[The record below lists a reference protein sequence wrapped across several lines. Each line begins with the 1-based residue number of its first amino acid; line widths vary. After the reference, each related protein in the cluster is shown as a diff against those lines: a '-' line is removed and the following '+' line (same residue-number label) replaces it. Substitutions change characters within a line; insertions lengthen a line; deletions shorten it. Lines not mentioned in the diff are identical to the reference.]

1 MRSPGS
7 VTVTRNVEAYR
18 QEGKSHI
25 AFYVT
30 NMGDY
35 YREQLTRLGHGD
47 AVQTIR
53 NAWDKGGRAAGT
65 AAVPD
70 DLVDSLFFAGPLEAC
85 IDRLAAQAE
94 AGIDMH
100 TVQVDAPPD
109 EAARILERLVEP

>member
-7 VTVTRNVEAYR
+7 VTVTRNVEACR
-18 QEGKSHI
+18 QEGKRHI

-53 NAWDKGGRAAGT
+53 AAWDKGGHAAGT
-65 AAVPD
+65 AIVPD
-70 DLVDSLFFAGPLEAC
+70 DLVDSLFFAGTLEAC
-85 IDRLAAQAE
+85 LDRLAAQAE

-100 TVQVDAPPD
+100 TVQVDAPPE
-109 EAARILERLVEP
+109 EAARILQGLVG